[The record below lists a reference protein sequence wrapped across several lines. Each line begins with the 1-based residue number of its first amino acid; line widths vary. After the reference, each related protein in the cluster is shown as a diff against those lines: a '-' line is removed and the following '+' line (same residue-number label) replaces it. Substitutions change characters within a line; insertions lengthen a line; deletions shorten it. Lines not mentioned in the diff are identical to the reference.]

1 MNRFIAVAKPAFS
14 IHFGEDA
21 DLHRVRKFAK
31 DLFLAIRE
39 TGTDLGTVENM
50 NTATEEVFIE
60 VAATRH
66 MGRVRKIIEDELRK
80 HDFGDVTVAR
90 R

>member
-1 MNRFIAVAKPAFS
+1 MATPAFS

-21 DLHRVRKFAK
+21 DLHH
-31 DLFLAIRE
+31 
-39 TGTDLGTVENM
+39 
-50 NTATEEVFIE
+50 TASDEVFIA

-66 MGRVRKIIEDELRK
+66 MGSVKTIEAALCK
-80 HDFGDVTVAR
+80 HEFGDVTVAR